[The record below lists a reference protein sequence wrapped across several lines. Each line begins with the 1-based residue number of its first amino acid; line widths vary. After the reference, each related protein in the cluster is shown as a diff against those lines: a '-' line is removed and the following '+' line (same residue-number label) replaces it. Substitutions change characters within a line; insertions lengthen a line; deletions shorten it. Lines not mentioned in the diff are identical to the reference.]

1 MTTTTTYDDRRVTH
15 VKDGGPLR
23 RMLTG
28 AAAFDGAMGVACL
41 AAATDFGRWLA
52 VGAAPVRVTGGVF
65 LLAALAGA
73 YTLRRRHLDVRLIAG
88 ANLLFAAWCL
98 TMIGVDSPNA
108 IGTLLL
114 AGAAATSAGTAY
126 VERRLAVGGDAV
138 VASGR

>member
-1 MTTTTTYDDRRVTH
+1 MTTTTTYDDRRVTTTD
-15 VKDGGPLR
+15 VGPLR
-23 RMLTG
+23 RMLAG

-73 YTLRRRHLDVRLIAG
+73 HTLRRRDQDVRLIAG

-108 IGTLLL
+108 IGTVLL

-126 VERRLAVGGDAV
+126 LERRLAVGDDAV
-138 VASGR
+138 VATRR

>member
-1 MTTTTTYDDRRVTH
+1 MTTTTTYDDRRITAT
-15 VKDGGPLR
+15 GASPLR
-23 RMLTG
+23 RMLAG

-73 YTLRRRHLDVRLIAG
+73 STLRRRDLDVRLIAG

-108 IGTLLL
+108 IGTVLL

-126 VERRLAVGGDAV
+126 VERRFAMGGDAGV
-138 VASGR
+138 PTGR

>member
-1 MTTTTTYDDRRVTH
+1 MTTTTTYDDRH
-15 VKDGGPLR
+15 IAAPYPGPLR
-23 RMLTG
+23 RMLAG

-73 YTLRRRHLDVRLIAG
+73 STLRRRDLDVRLIAG

-108 IGTLLL
+108 IGTVLLT
-114 AGAAATSAGTAY
+114 GAAATSAGTAY
-126 VERRLAVGGDAV
+126 VERRLAGG
-138 VASGR
+138 GTR